1 MKIQNRDRLKAK
13 LNALPDA
20 VKAEIRKSLETSAG
34 EIVDLAKRF
43 APVKTGAL
51 NASIGY
57 IFGDYKPDNSNVRGV
72 AAGGGSGSDLTATIY
87 AGDAKAFYARFVE
100 FGTSAH
106 INQGEYK
113 GSQNPGMRA
122 EPFFYPAYRLG
133 KKRAIGRLGR
143 AYNTAARK
151 VAGKS

>member
-1 MKIQNRDRLKAK
+1 MKIENRDRLKRK
-13 LNALPDA
+13 LNALPNA
-20 VKAEIRKSLETSAG
+20 VKAELRKALETSAQ
-34 EIVDLAKRF
+34 EITDLAKRF
-43 APVKTGAL
+43 VPVKSGAL
-51 NASIGY
+51 KNSIGY
-57 IFGDYKPDNSNVRGV
+57 TFGDYKPDANVRGV
-72 AAGGGSGSDLTATIY
+72 ATGGGSGSDLTVTIH

-100 FGTSAH
+100 FGTAAH

-113 GSQNPGMRA
+113 GTQNPGMRA

-133 KKRAIGRLGR
+133 KKRAKGRLGR